1 VVFHTTESPTSNS
14 SPIQVGKNLVS
25 PRINK
30 PIIEEVE
37 IQLEITTSMIKELRE
52 ATAAGVLDCKKA
64 LEASDGDLEKAKT
77 YLREKGLVAAAKKAD
92 REAKEGR
99 IEAYVHAG
107 NRVAALIELNCE
119 TDFVANTEAFKDLA
133 HDLAMQIVATK
144 PLCLTREDI
153 PPDALEKEKA
163 IYETQAR
170 DMGKPERIIERIV
183 EGKLQK
189 YYQEVC
195 LMEQPFIKD
204 DDLTIQDV
212 FHAAVA
218 KLGENIVVRRFVR
231 FELGE

>member
-1 VVFHTTESPTSNS
+1 LSKEKPGFS
-14 SPIQVGKNLVS
+14 KNQHQ
-25 PRINK
+25 P
-30 PIIEEVE
+30 IEEVE

-64 LEASDGDLEKAKT
+64 LEASGGDLEKATT
-77 YLREKGLVAAAKKAD
+77 YLREKGLAAAAKKAD
-92 REAKEGR
+92 REVKEGL

-107 NRVAALIELNCE
+107 GRVGALIELNCE
-119 TDFVANTEAFKDLA
+119 TDFVARTAEFKELA

-144 PLCLTREDI
+144 PLCLTPENI
-153 PPDALEKEKA
+153 PPDVLEEEKNKYRA
-163 IYETQAR
+163 QAK

-195 LMEQPFIKD
+195 LMRQPFIKD
-204 DDLTIQDV
+204 DELTVQDV
-212 FHAAVA
+212 LTAAIA
-218 KLGENIVVRRFVR
+218 KTGENIVVQQFVR